1 MREQE
6 FFEKMAAVWLEV
18 STIQEIC
25 IAIEKQL
32 ADLEQ
37 AGMTNATI
45 HTRSDNGGMEL
56 LHPTGSDYEKQTGR
70 RREYIGKKPEAQQA
84 AQDRVIRYHEY
95 QKLKSEWSKQAA
107 RRIEIYRQVERL
119 ELAALGRQAKLF
131 SDMGTK
137 RADQVGR
144 IVPIDYTRLTPAQV
158 IEYFRRS
165 PILAGM
171 ADDVQA
177 VLGKVEW
184 AEVQK
189 AA

>member
-6 FFEKMAAVWLEV
+6 FFEKMAAVWIEV
-18 STIQEIC
+18 STIQEQIVRLESA
-25 IAIEKQL
+25 IATIERL
-32 ADLEQ
+32 
-37 AGMTNATI
+37 GITNATI

-56 LHPTGSDYEKQTGR
+56 LHQAGSDYQKKTGR
-70 RREYIGKKPEAQQA
+70 RREYIGKKPEAQDEAKARIERFQT
-84 AQDRVIRYHEY
+84 Y
-95 QKLKSEWSKQAA
+95 QKLKREWSEQAA
-107 RRIEIYRQVERL
+107 KRIEIYRQIERL
-119 ELAALGRQAKLF
+119 ELIALGKQAKLF
-131 SDMGTK
+131 SEVGTN

-144 IVPIDYTRLTPAQV
+144 IVPIDYNRLTPAQV

-165 PILAGM
+165 PILAGI

-177 VLGKVEW
+177 VLSKVEW

>member
-18 STIQEIC
+18 STIQDAC

-32 ADLEQ
+32 AELEQ
-37 AGMTNATI
+37 AGMTSATI

-56 LHPTGSDYEKQTGR
+56 LHPTGSDYERQTGR

-84 AQDRVIRYHEY
+84 AHERVKRYHEY
-95 QKLKSEWSKQAA
+95 KKLKGEWSKQAA
-107 RRIEIYRQVERL
+107 KRVEIYRQIERL
-119 ELAALGRQAKLF
+119 ELTALGKQAKFF
-131 SDMGTK
+131 SEVGTSTSSK
-137 RADQVGR
+137 NPGL
-144 IVPIDYTRLTPAQV
+144 VPTDYTRLTPAQV

-177 VLGKVEW
+177 VLGKLEW

>member
-1 MREQE
+1 MTEHE
-6 FFEKMAAVWLEV
+6 FLKKMAAVWFEF
-18 STIQEIC
+18 SAIQDTC
-25 IAIEKQL
+25 ISIENQL
-32 ADLEQ
+32 AELEQ

-45 HTRSDNGGMEL
+45 HKRSDNGAMEL
-56 LHPTGSDYEKQTGR
+56 LHPTGSDYERQTGR

-84 AQDRVIRYHEY
+84 AQERVKRYNEY
-95 QKLKSEWSKQAA
+95 LKLKSEWSKQATK
-107 RRIEIYRQVERL
+107 RIEINRQIERL
-119 ELAALGRQAKLF
+119 ELTALGKQAKLF
-131 SDMGTK
+131 SEVGT
-137 RADQVGR
+137 QVGGQVER
-144 IVPIDYTRLTPAQV
+144 FVPIDYTRLTPAQV

-184 AEVQK
+184 TEVQK

>member
-6 FFEKMAAVWLEV
+6 FFEKMAAVWIEV
-18 STIQEIC
+18 STIQDVC
-25 IAIEKQL
+25 VKVEKQM
-32 ADLEQ
+32 AELEQ
-37 AGMTNATI
+37 AGMVNATV
-45 HTRSDNGGMEL
+45 HTRRDNGGMEL

-84 AQDRVIRYHEY
+84 AQDRINRYHEY
-95 QKLKSEWSKQAA
+95 QKLKNEWSKQAA
-107 RRIEIYRQVERL
+107 RRIEIYRQIERL
-119 ELAALGRQAKLF
+119 ELAALGKQAKLF

-137 RADQVGR
+137 HSDQVKPN
-144 IVPIDYTRLTPAQV
+144 VPIDYNRLTPAQV

-165 PILAGM
+165 PDLAAM

-184 AEVQK
+184 AEARK